1 MCCCF
6 FPLFQYKKSV
16 SSSFF
21 FHFWFSDLTHFHF
34 LSSSVFPALPFF
46 SPSLF
51 RFISPPLPLLSF
63 PLLSLSPLSL
73 SMFLLSCLVLDIGVV
88 DHVNI
93 FVPTCVHFGVVWV
106 VLSPPTAT
114 QGCSSVTYTLVSLI
128 MSLITVLLLS

>member
-1 MCCCF
+1 MLQF

-34 LSSSVFPALPFF
+34 LSSSVFPR
-46 SPSLF
+46 PSLF
-51 RFISPPLPLLSF
+51 LPLFVPFHFPPSSF
-63 PLLSLSPLSL
+63 IIFPPSLFIPSFSL